1 MRDAQPDALPAAGPD
16 TVLEA
21 GSAARPGTG
30 PAAGS
35 AAAAEHALAP
45 VRPQGTEAAP
55 HAAPDRA
62 APRGSG
68 SAAAPARQ
76 RVGWEALS
84 FRLVMGGLAGLALV
98 LLTGPTLVVLIVSFT
113 SGLSLRFP
121 PPGLSLRWYAALADA
136 SGLQFAAWNSLKVA
150 GAATALS
157 LVLGVAA
164 ALGIARSR
172 SASARWLDGLFMAP
186 LILPALA
193 FGLAA
198 LMLFTQLGLPV
209 SPLTLTLGH
218 TVVCV
223 PFVVRNTLASLQ
235 QLDPSL
241 LEGSASL
248 GASRAYTFRRV
259 VLPLVRSGIL
269 AGAFI
274 CFMASFDNIPVSLF
288 LRDAATDMLPIR
300 MWQDLEGKLDV
311 TIAALSGVLIAA
323 TVAAMLLME
332 RLTGL
337 SRRLT

>member
-1 MRDAQPDALPAAGPD
+1 MRDGILPEP
-16 TVLEA
+16 
-21 GSAARPGTG
+21 
-30 PAAGS
+30 
-35 AAAAEHALAP
+35 P
-45 VRPQGTEAAP
+45 V
-55 HAAPDRA
+55 
-62 APRGSG
+62 
-68 SAAAPARQ
+68 PARQ
-76 RVGWEALS
+76 RLGWEALS
-84 FRLVMGGLAGLALV
+84 FRLVMAALAGAALV
-98 LLTGPTLVVLIVSFT
+98 LLLAPTLVVLIVSFT

-121 PPGLSLRWYAALADA
+121 PPGLSLRWYAALGDA
-136 SGLQFAAWNSLKVA
+136 WQLQFAAWNSLKVA
-150 GAATALS
+150 AATTALS
-157 LVLGVAA
+157 LLLGVAA

-172 SASARWLDGLFMAP
+172 QASARVLDGLFMAP
-186 LILPALA
+186 LVLPALA

-198 LMLFTQLGLPV
+198 LMLFTAVGLPV

-223 PFVVRNTLASLQ
+223 PFVVRNTVASMQ

-248 GASRAYTFRRV
+248 GASRLYTLRRV
-259 VLPLVRSGIL
+259 VLPLVRPGIL
-269 AGAFI
+269 AGGFI

-311 TIAALSGVLIAA
+311 TIAALSGVLIVA

-332 RLTGL
+332 RLAGL